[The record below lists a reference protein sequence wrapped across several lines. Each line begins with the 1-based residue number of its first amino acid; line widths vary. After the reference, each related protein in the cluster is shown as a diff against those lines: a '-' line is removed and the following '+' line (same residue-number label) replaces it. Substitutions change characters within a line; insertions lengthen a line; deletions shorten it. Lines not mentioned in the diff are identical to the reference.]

1 MISISKADPSHN
13 LGITAAIN
21 LAKSENADRSV
32 QDALKALFS
41 TASTAGIVQNG
52 HIEHLIAEITLKAR
66 VGAACMAVTIKNQ
79 VPQLFADV
87 WNMNPQQPE
96 KCISGLLI
104 IGQYGKVVDLS
115 NDQRL
120 IPTVQKFIDH
130 PQADVRLAAS
140 IALGNATVGNPGA
153 LLDQVFQLIN
163 QSSDNK
169 YLFLNTLR
177 EIILDDPKC
186 LDVHFESVVELFL
199 AHSSH
204 QDENIRN
211 IVAESLGRLT
221 PSYEEQI
228 YETLENALGS
238 SETLKKSTIAK
249 SIKYSGPRVKEVV
262 IFETLVQ
269 ALYRQAEESDH
280 EVKRNA
286 LEALTSIVHSSSKKF
301 KSQQRVHI

>member
-1 MISISKADPSHN
+1 
-13 LGITAAIN
+13 
-21 LAKSENADRSV
+21 
-32 QDALKALFS
+32 
-41 TASTAGIVQNG
+41 
-52 HIEHLIAEITLKAR
+52 
-66 VGAACMAVTIKNQ
+66 
-79 VPQLFADV
+79 
-87 WNMNPQQPE
+87 
-96 KCISGLLI
+96 
-104 IGQYGKVVDLS
+104 
-115 NDQRL
+115 
-120 IPTVQKFIDH
+120 
-130 PQADVRLAAS
+130 
-140 IALGNATVGNPGA
+140 
-153 LLDQVFQLIN
+153 
-163 QSSDNK
+163 
-169 YLFLNTLR
+169 LNTLR

-221 PSYEEQI
+221 PSYEEEI